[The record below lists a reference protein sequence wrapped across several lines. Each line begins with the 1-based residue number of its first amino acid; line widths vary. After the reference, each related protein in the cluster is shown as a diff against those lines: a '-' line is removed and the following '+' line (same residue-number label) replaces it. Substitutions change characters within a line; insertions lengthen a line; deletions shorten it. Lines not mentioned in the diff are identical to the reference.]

1 MVLERFK
8 FNFSYKATVGLLY
21 KLNILLIVAL
31 IIGVI
36 TMFFTTDGIA
46 AGLSLNTSI
55 PAKSYNIPSS
65 NLGKAL
71 ATYSAQAGVVL
82 VFDPILT
89 DGKTSDGLQGN
100 YGLGEGFAAVLKGSG
115 LEVVADGNG
124 EYTLK
129 RSPKEAN
136 EGKNLPEQI
145 SLKETVVRSKRF
157 YEIGP
162 LPGLGL
168 TKEQIPGNVQSISA
182 KEIQESHALSLTDL
196 MNKKLQSVNVNDY
209 QGNPFQMDVTYRG
222 FTAGP
227 QIGTPQGLS
236 VFFDGI
242 RVNEP
247 FGDVV
252 NWDMIPMNALASV
265 DVFPGSNPIFGLNTL
280 GGAFTVKTKDG
291 FNNAGVNAEVLT
303 GSYGRKQLQVT
314 GGWNNGTVA
323 LFGAGNFFLEDGWRE
338 NSPSRV
344 NQAFGKA
351 SYRGEKLD
359 LNISTLLVQTDLVG
373 NGLLPSEM
381 YKQNRDGSY
390 TSEDTTNNRLAQF
403 QLSSS
408 YFVSDTFTVTGQVY
422 RRDSQRKQKGADV
435 YTEFGDKQKN
445 RDLKAGEEFTCVYK
459 STGQAAKYGLPD
471 YYVLN
476 LALPSIDP
484 KGEYSNEFLIDYYQ
498 TKGGTGAPDYDKLNG
513 YLVDPLTGNP
523 NPLAGDLKTVRASFN
538 QELPAEVVAAFTH
551 NFNIWK
557 NFDVTNYSKAGLA
570 LSDIQAGTTTPDGD
584 AVFSFSG
591 QTFNQIFAS
600 GGLANPN
607 SNINPDA
614 ALYYYYYDVDAQGN
628 AIQDSNGNYVK
639 HAVIFVNPD
648 NAQNC
653 VTTQASSATGNS
665 NRGILTELDPVTNQ
679 PITVDG
685 FYQNGGGKAPGV
697 VEGTP
702 TAVINDGLINQI
714 TDGASVQLNWNFPK
728 HKFMVG
734 ASIDSSHAEYANE
747 QKLGILDA
755 TRKASLNPDAIRDE
769 YAAATI
775 GVRNNDF
782 SGNNITKSIYASET
796 WSPIETLHITSAV
809 RYNATKANIELAS
822 RRLGDQF
829 DDISNFYATPD
840 SYNLAINGVRP
851 ATGYKIPEL
860 DGVLAPAEK
869 ESHSYYSLNPSLGV
883 SWQARENLNLFG
895 NLAQGT
901 RTPSVIELGCAFDH
915 TLVNVNGKPYEK
927 SIAENR
933 NCALPNTLSGDPH
946 LPQIKATTYDI
957 GMRGSFANI
966 LGAENIEWNL
976 GAYRTDLKDDIYLIT
991 FPGNKSFFDTIGN
1004 TRRQGI
1010 EAGIGAS
1017 FGKANLRLNY
1027 ALTDAT
1033 FQSTFDMA
1041 ADDNSSAVRS
1051 NGSYCNSAGTCVF
1064 NDPDDDVGRIR
1075 VKPGNRMPGVPLHNL
1090 NATLSYDLTS
1100 KWRVGLTA
1108 IAHSGSFLR
1117 GNENNEHEQGKAI
1130 EVFNP
1135 NDPFVKNYR
1144 QPSNNPGK
1152 LDGYATF
1159 NFQTSYRLT
1168 DEWTATLLVNNLLD
1182 KEYFSAG
1189 RLGRNP
1195 FSPSI
1200 NGAIGPDGYNHNS
1213 GDWLST
1219 NFIAPAAPRGVWV
1232 SLRYEFSPDKR

>member
-1 MVLERFK
+1 MLLQRFK
-8 FNFSYKATVGLLY
+8 IHFNHRALFSYLY
-21 KLNILLIVAL
+21 KINILLILAL
-31 IIGVI
+31 LLLIAGL
-36 TMFFTTDGIA
+36 FFISDSFA
-46 AGLSLNTSI
+46 AGFSLNTSI
-55 PAKSYNIPSS
+55 PSKTYNIPSG

-82 VFDPILT
+82 VFDPLLT
-89 DGKTSDGLQGN
+89 EGKQSPGLKGE
-100 YGLGEGFAAVLKGSG
+100 YGLNEGFATLLKGSG
-115 LEVVADGNG
+115 LEVAGDGNG
-124 EYTLK
+124 EYSLK
-129 RSPKEAN
+129 RAKVVIDDS
-136 EGKNLPEQI
+136 KNLPVEI

-157 YEIGP
+157 YEMGP

-182 KEIQESHALSLTDL
+182 KEIQESHALSMTDL

-291 FNNAGVNAEVLT
+291 FNHEGVNAEVLT

-344 NQAFGKA
+344 NQLFGKG

-381 YKQNRDGSY
+381 YKQNRDGSFS
-390 TSEDTTNNRLAQF
+390 SEDTTKNKLQQF
-403 QLSSS
+403 QLSGS
-408 YFVSDTFTVTGQVY
+408 YFVSDTFTITGQVY
-422 RRDSQRKQKGADV
+422 RRDSERKQKGADV
-435 YTEFGDKQKN
+435 YTEFGDKLKN
-445 RDLKAGEEFTCVYK
+445 RNLRPGEEFTCVYN

-476 LALPSIDP
+476 LAIPTIDP
-484 KGEYSNEFLIDYYQ
+484 NGEFSNDFLTDYISNKGSA
-498 TKGGTGAPDYDKLNG
+498 GTPDYSLPNG
-513 YLVDPLTGNP
+513 YTIDPLTGNP
-523 NPLAGDLKTVRASFN
+523 NPQALQPVSASFN
-538 QELPAEVVAAFTH
+538 QELPAEVVAAFTN
-551 NFNIWK
+551 NFKFWQ
-557 NFDVTNYSKAGLA
+557 NFDVTNYSPSGQV
-570 LSDIQAGTTTPDGD
+570 SGDVVTTQTTPDGD
-584 AVFSFSG
+584 VVFKFSG
-591 QTFNQIFAS
+591 VDFLQTFAGTS
-600 GGLANPN
+600 NPN
-607 SNINPDA
+607 SNINPNTNVA
-614 ALYYYYYDVDAQGN
+614 YYYDVDAQGN
-628 AIQDSNGNYVK
+628 AIQDSNGNYVR
-639 HAVIFVNPD
+639 HAVVFLKPD
-648 NAQNC
+648 NAENC
-653 VTTQASSATGNS
+653 LATQFSSATGSS

-685 FYQNGGGKAPGV
+685 LYQNNGKAGGV

-702 TAVINDGLINQI
+702 TAVINDGMINQI
-714 TDGASVQLNWNFPK
+714 TDGASVQLNWNIPH

-755 TRKASLNPDAIRDE
+755 TRKASLNPDLIRDE

-775 GVRNNDF
+775 GVRSNDF
-782 SGNNITKSIYASET
+782 GGNNITKSIYASET
-796 WSPIETLHITSAV
+796 WSPIETLHITSAM

-829 DDISNFYATPD
+829 NDISNFYATPD
-840 SYNLAINGVRP
+840 YYNLAINGVRP
-851 ATGYKIPEL
+851 ATGYKIPDL
-860 DGVLAPAEK
+860 ASVLGPAEK
-869 ESHSYYSLNPSLGV
+869 EKHSYYSLNPSLGV
-883 SWQARENLNLFG
+883 SWQAKENLNIFG

-915 TLVNVNGKPYEK
+915 TLVQGPKGLMEK
-927 SIAENR
+927 SLAENR
-933 NCALPNTLSGDPH
+933 NCSLPNTLSGDPH

-957 GMRGSFANI
+957 GMRGTFANI

-991 FPGNKSFFDTIGN
+991 FPGNQNFFDTIGN

-1010 EAGIGAS
+1010 E
-1017 FGKANLRLNY
+1017 
-1027 ALTDAT
+1027 
-1033 FQSTFDMA
+1033 
-1041 ADDNSSAVRS
+1041 
-1051 NGSYCNSAGTCVF
+1051 
-1064 NDPDDDVGRIR
+1064 
-1075 VKPGNRMPGVPLHNL
+1075 
-1090 NATLSYDLTS
+1090 
-1100 KWRVGLTA
+1100 
-1108 IAHSGSFLR
+1108 
-1117 GNENNEHEQGKAI
+1117 
-1130 EVFNP
+1130 
-1135 NDPFVKNYR
+1135 
-1144 QPSNNPGK
+1144 
-1152 LDGYATF
+1152 
-1159 NFQTSYRLT
+1159 
-1168 DEWTATLLVNNLLD
+1168 
-1182 KEYFSAG
+1182 
-1189 RLGRNP
+1189 
-1195 FSPSI
+1195 
-1200 NGAIGPDGYNHNS
+1200 
-1213 GDWLST
+1213 
-1219 NFIAPAAPRGVWV
+1219 
-1232 SLRYEFSPDKR
+1232 